1 MKKTDSKKLD
11 QIIAMLGDVV
21 EIFGKRFDKID
32 DRFDKIDKR
41 FEKVDERFDKID
53 DEVTAVK
60 GKVVGIYRT
69 LSEDAMRSRD
79 YQLPRR
85 MHNVGVKV
93 FGASRHPKSLPF

>member
-21 EIFGKRFDKID
+21 EIFGKRFDKM
-32 DRFDKIDKR
+32 
-41 FEKVDERFDKID
+41 D
-53 DEVTAVK
+53 DEITSVKKEVVSVKAEITAVK